1 MQRVAVDLQAI
12 CAVDAGDRGVR
23 VRLHVVR
30 VGHGVVLQ
38 RVQLLAAAGLG
49 DELLSFREEEEGAG
63 CSPLGEAL
71 LDGRR
76 EVSISGKGL
85 TMECISE

>member
-12 CAVDAGDRGVR
+12 GTIDAGDRGVR
-23 VRLHVVR
+23 VRLHVGR
-30 VGHGVVLQ
+30 IGHGVVLQ
-38 RVQLLAAAGLG
+38 GVQLLAAAGLG
-49 DELLSFREEEEGAG
+49 DELLSFREEEKGTG
-63 CSPLGEAL
+63 RPSLGEAL

-85 TMECISE
+85 TMDCISE